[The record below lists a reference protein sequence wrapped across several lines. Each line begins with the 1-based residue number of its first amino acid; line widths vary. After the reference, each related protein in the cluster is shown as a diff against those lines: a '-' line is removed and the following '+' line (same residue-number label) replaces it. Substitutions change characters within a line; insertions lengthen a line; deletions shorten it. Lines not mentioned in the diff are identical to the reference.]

1 MKQTLINWAT
11 AITGLV
17 AFLGAAALLDGPS
30 EMDLQR
36 AVAADLVD
44 AQTQARRDAPQVR
57 SEMARLDAERIEP
70 TPAALLHRYAM
81 LGTEK

>member
-11 AITGLV
+11 AITGLA

-30 EMDLQR
+30 EADLQR

-44 AQTQARRDAPQVR
+44 AQVQAARSAPEHRRIHDELLAEQRARQQASTQLATQ
-57 SEMARLDAERIEP
+57 
-70 TPAALLHRYAM
+70 
-81 LGTEK
+81 